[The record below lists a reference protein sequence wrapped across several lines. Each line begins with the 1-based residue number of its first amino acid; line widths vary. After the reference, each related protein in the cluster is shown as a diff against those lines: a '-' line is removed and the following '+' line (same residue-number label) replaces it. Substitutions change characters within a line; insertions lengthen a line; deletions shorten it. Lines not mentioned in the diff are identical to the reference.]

1 MLFRSI
7 GAGAIFPKSGK
18 VIISVKDA
26 DKVEALVMAKSLASL
41 GFEVIATKGTAAY
54 FTENGLPTEAVNKVK
69 EGRPHIVDLIKNDE
83 VVYVMN
89 TTAGRQS
96 MVDSAEIRKGALQ
109 HKVYYTTTL
118 AGAEASVMAMQLNQ
132 ETTVNRLQDL
142 HARQS

>member
-1 MLFRSI
+1 M
-7 GAGAIFPKSGK
+7 
-18 VIISVKDA
+18 
-26 DKVEALVMAKSLASL
+26 
-41 GFEVIATKGTAAY
+41 
-54 FTENGLPTEAVNKVK
+54 
-69 EGRPHIVDLIKNDE
+69 VDLIKNDE